1 MSSALS
7 TALQV
12 ATEAAAAVIAR
23 RSHARATGET
33 FAHAALQLSPPSAR
47 KYSIATAP
55 IKDMCPTKSE
65 RCSPTRRSPRNTSSK
80 ESVNYPDAQRIDNI
94 QTHAISI
101 L

>member
-33 FAHAALQLSPPSAR
+33 FAQAALQLSPPSAR

-55 IKDMCPTKSE
+55 IKDMCPTKTEPMQAEWPAAPLPNTALPREVKNGSPE
-65 RCSPTRRSPRNTSSK
+65 R
-80 ESVNYPDAQRIDNI
+80 Q
-94 QTHAISI
+94 
-101 L
+101 

>member
-1 MSSALS
+1 MPSSLS

-55 IKDMCPTKSE
+55 IKDMCPTKTE
-65 RCSPTRRSPRNTSSK
+65 PMQGESPAAAAPLPNTARGTIVPK
-80 ESVNYPDAQRIDNI
+80 
-94 QTHAISI
+94 
-101 L
+101 

>member
-33 FAHAALQLSPPSAR
+33 FAQAALQLSPPSAR
-47 KYSIATAP
+47 KYSIASAP

-65 RCSPTRRSPRNTSSK
+65 PMLANTALPIACNVSYK
-80 ESVNYPDAQRIDNI
+80 EAV
-94 QTHAISI
+94 I
-101 L
+101 LS